1 MSFAQGSSAF
11 SSSTTALF
19 SCSSTLI
26 PKNDYLLNFL
36 GFRGKWW
43 PLYPCLNNWD
53 SPTMFWCMSQWSQLS
68 GGCRIL
74 LSAPLSQ
81 PSGFFLHGPNVSPWD
96 LNVMMRRDPPPP
108 FSTVIVL
115 HPPLPPGRAG
125 WIHCLSHCRG
135 RPEQRWGEHEQS
147 LLIITWLFHRSSIN
161 RDCSPLL
168 YQTCSAA
175 LGKLQIPQLCQIKS
189 KPFSWYKYIKS
200 TVVFVAVCQSSA
212 VCPTTDWISLQEARF

>member
-1 MSFAQGSSAF
+1 MEPAFRRVPDSLICTTVSAF
-11 SSSTTALF
+11 RVF
-19 SCSSTLI
+19 
-26 PKNDYLLNFL
+26 
-36 GFRGKWW
+36 
-43 PLYPCLNNWD
+43 
-53 SPTMFWCMSQWSQLS
+53 
-68 GGCRIL
+68 
-74 LSAPLSQ
+74 
-81 PSGFFLHGPNVSPWD
+81 SPWAKCFPLRFKCYD
-96 LNVMMRRDPPPP
+96 EKGPPPS
-108 FSTVIVL
+108 STVIVL

-161 RDCSPLL
+161 RDRSPLL